1 MGSDHTK
8 NGDFGD
14 WLDGDTNDFNDAL
27 EGVDLDSFGEDFEDA
42 SLVSEENNPFLS
54 SNVSIFSEAT
64 NPVRSADDAKINKDR
79 SFSELAS
86 KRMGSVLFPDL
97 IPQWE
102 NPSLGDGVDDNP
114 LANEVYRVDALLEQ
128 MDLEESLDDF
138 VDLPEEDFDDFEDLP
153 EEDFEPVSPIVDSKP
168 VSSVEPAFPI
178 VDSISDFTPLGS
190 AIQEDDTDLSLEVL
204 EQVESVPVHDQIEYP
219 CMVIDGL
226 TTVEEAQFLH
236 RLKPNSEM
244 VLPLYCSIDGTIK
257 RIGTSELTIKYLQIL
272 NYLGDYGVSIMKS
285 KGVMSSL
292 DLKDVN
298 TYLGLVTL

>member
-1 MGSDHTK
+1 MGSDHAK

-14 WLDGDTNDFNDAL
+14 WLDGDTDDFNDAL
-27 EGVDLDSFGEDFEDA
+27 EGVDLDSFSEDFEDA

-54 SNVSIFSEAT
+54 SNASIFSEAT
-64 NPVRSADDAKINKDR
+64 NPVRSANDAKINTNR

-128 MDLEESLDDF
+128 MDSEESLDDF
-138 VDLPEEDFDDFEDLP
+138 EDLSEESFDDFEDLP
-153 EEDFEPVSPIVDSKP
+153 EEDFDS
-168 VSSVEPAFPI
+168 EPASHI
-178 VDSISDFTPLGS
+178 VDSIPDSIPLGS
-190 AIQEDDTDLSLEVL
+190 AIQEDDTDLALEVL

-285 KGVMSSL
+285 TGVMSPL